1 MGKKYKYLEFEK
13 LVRDNNPNT
22 IIASGGEI
30 KFEILSTEK
39 KIQLL
44 KEKLVE
50 ESNEVLMAKTKNE
63 ITDEIGDVI
72 DVLLELK
79 RSMKIRN
86 LNIWKARRTK
96 AKQRGK
102 FKKGVYCHYVKFP
115 TDVNEKWML
124 KYKDITF
131 KMQNTDSE

>member
-50 ESNEVLMAKTKNE
+50 ESNEVLVAKTKNE

-86 LNIWKARRTK
+86 LNIWKARRAK

-131 KMQNTDSE
+131 KMQNTDN